1 MPVQRIDIE
10 QFLSLASAHPVLDVR
25 SPAEFAHAHIPGAI
39 SFPLFTDE
47 ERKVVGTT
55 YKQDSREAAIKIGL
69 DFFGPTMKDK
79 VIAAEKIAASF
90 YKNDS
95 NRSPTLL
102 VHCWR
107 GGMRSAA
114 IAWLLDLYG
123 FTIYTLVGGY
133 KRYRNWVLEELGKP
147 HSLRVIGGYTG
158 SGKTELLQALATEG
172 QPVIDLEKIASHKGS
187 AFGSIGLPKQ
197 PGQEQFENNLA
208 EALHSLY
215 TRFFVADDT
224 LSALRDRDRELPH
237 IWIEDESQ
245 RIGLVNLPGP
255 FWTTMRN
262 APVYFLEI
270 PFEER
275 LSHIVEEYGAL
286 DKTALTDATIRITKK
301 LGHLQA
307 RQVADLLAE
316 NNMRA
321 AFEIL
326 LRYYD
331 KQYAKSLQNRTSL
344 ASQLTVI
351 PSDKTGAGSLEV
363 LQKVF

>member
-1 MPVQRIDIE
+1 MPVQRVDIE
-10 QFLSLASAHPVLDVR
+10 QFLSLAASHPILDVR
-25 SPAEFAHAHIPGAI
+25 SPAEYEHAHIPGAV

-47 ERKVVGTT
+47 QRKVVGTT
-55 YKQDSREAAIKIGL
+55 YKQQSRESAIKIGL

-79 VIAAEKIAASF
+79 VIAAEQIVASF
-90 YKNDS
+90 YSNDS
-95 NRSPTLL
+95 ARGATLL

-123 FTIYTLVGGY
+123 FTVYTLAGGY
-133 KRYRNWVLEELGKP
+133 KRYRSWVLEELSKP
-147 HSLRVIGGYTG
+147 HPLRVIGGYTG
-158 SGKTELLQALATEG
+158 SGKTELLQALATAG

-215 TRFFVADDT
+215 TTFSATDDT
-224 LSALRDRDRELPH
+224 PSALRDRDRELPP

-307 RQVADLLAE
+307 RQVTDLLAE
-316 NNMRA
+316 NNIRA

-331 KQYAKSLQNRTSL
+331 KLYAKSLQNRNAL
-344 ASQLTVI
+344 ASQLTI
-351 PSDKTGAGSLEV
+351 ISSDKTGAANIDL
-363 LQKVF
+363 LK

>member
-10 QFLSLASAHPVLDVR
+10 EFLSLAASHPVLDVR
-25 SPAEFAHAHIPGAI
+25 SPSEFAHAHMPGAI

-79 VIAAEKIAASF
+79 VIAAEKIAALF

-95 NRSPTLL
+95 IRGATLL

-123 FTIYTLVGGY
+123 FTVYTLAGGY
-133 KRYRNWVLEELGKP
+133 KRYRNWVLDELSKP

-158 SGKTELLQALATEG
+158 SGKTELLQALALAG
-172 QPVIDLEKIASHKGS
+172 KPVIDLENIASHKGS
-187 AFGSIGLPKQ
+187 AFGSIGQPTQ
-197 PGQEQFENNLA
+197 PGQEQFENKLA
-208 EALHSLY
+208 
-215 TRFFVADDT
+215 D
-224 LSALRDRDRELPH
+224 ALRSLQVKFAVTNGQLSSLSDSDRDLPP

-255 FWTTMRN
+255 FWATMRN
-262 APVYFLEI
+262 ARVYFLEI

-275 LSHIVEEYGAL
+275 LSHIVEEYGTL

-301 LGHLQA
+301 LGHQQA
-307 RQVADLLAE
+307 QQVADLLAE
-316 NNMRA
+316 NNIRA

-331 KQYAKSLQNRTSL
+331 KLYAKSLQNRNAL
-344 ASQLTVI
+344 ATQLTVI
-351 PSDKTGAGSLEV
+351 PSDKTGAQNLEA
-363 LQKVF
+363 LLKIC

>member
-1 MPVQRIDIE
+1 MPVKRIDID
-10 QFLSLASAHPVLDVR
+10 QFLSLAASHPILDVR
-25 SPAEFAHAHIPGAI
+25 SPGEYQHAHIPGAI

-47 ERKVVGTT
+47 ERKIVGTT
-55 YKQDSREAAIKIGL
+55 YKQQSREEAIKIGL
-69 DFFGPTMKDK
+69 DFFGPTMKEK
-79 VIAAEKIAASF
+79 IIAAEKILSSF
-90 YKNDS
+90 YKTENP
-95 NRSPTLL
+95 RSKTLL

-123 FTIYTLVGGY
+123 FTVYTLAGGY
-133 KRYRNWVLEELGKP
+133 KRYRNWVLEQVGKP
-147 HSLRVIGGYTG
+147 YSLRVVGGYTG
-158 SGKTELLQALATEG
+158 SGKTELLQALAAAG

-197 PGQEQFENNLA
+197 PGQEQFENLLA
-208 EALHSLY
+208 QSLHSLLE
-215 TRFFVADDT
+215 TFSSVNQKPG
-224 LSALRDRDRELPH
+224 SSENALP

-245 RIGLVNLPGP
+245 RIGSVNLPGS

-301 LGHLQA
+301 LGHQQA
-307 RQVADLLAE
+307 RVVTDLLAE
-316 NNMRA
+316 NNIRA

-326 LRYYD
+326 LLYYD
-331 KQYAKSLQNRTSL
+331 KLYAKSLQNRSAL

-351 PSDKTGAGSLEV
+351 PSSKTGAENVEIIL
-363 LQKVF
+363 KKR

>member
-1 MPVQRIDIE
+1 MPVKRIDID
-10 QFLSLASAHPVLDVR
+10 QFLSLAASHPILDVR
-25 SPAEFAHAHIPGAI
+25 SPGEYQHAHIPGAI

-47 ERKVVGTT
+47 ERKIVGTT
-55 YKQDSREAAIKIGL
+55 YKQQSREEAIKIGL
-69 DFFGPTMKDK
+69 DFFGPTMKEK
-79 VIAAEKIAASF
+79 IIAAEKILSSF
-90 YKNDS
+90 YKTENP
-95 NRSPTLL
+95 RSKTLL

-123 FTIYTLVGGY
+123 FTVYTLAGGS
-133 KRYRNWVLEELGKP
+133 KRYRNWVLEQVGKP
-147 HSLRVIGGYTG
+147 YSLRVVGGYTG
-158 SGKTELLQALATEG
+158 SGKTELLQALAAAG

-208 EALHSLY
+208 GALQSLVE
-215 TRFFVADDT
+215 RFPGISNESPSSAD
-224 LSALRDRDRELPH
+224 SPS

-245 RIGLVNLPGP
+245 RIGLVNLPGM
-255 FWTTMRN
+255 FWATMRQS
-262 APVYFLEI
+262 PVYFLEI

-275 LSHIVEEYGAL
+275 LEHIVAEYGAL
-286 DKTALTDATIRITKK
+286 DKTALLDATSRITKK

-307 RQVADLLAE
+307 QQVADFLGE
-316 NNMRA
+316 NNIRS

-331 KQYAKSLQNRTSL
+331 KLYAKSLQNRNAL
-344 ASQLTVI
+344 EKQLTAI
-351 PSDKTGAGSLEV
+351 PSSKTGAENVEIIL
-363 LQKVF
+363 KKR

>member
-1 MPVQRIDIE
+1 MPVQRIDID
-10 QFLSLASAHPVLDVR
+10 QFLSLAASHPVLDVR
-25 SPAEFAHAHIPGAI
+25 SPGEYEHAHIPGAI

-47 ERKVVGTT
+47 ERKIVGTT
-55 YKQDSREAAIKIGL
+55 YKQQSREQAIKVGL

-79 VIAAEKIAASF
+79 VIAAEKIATTY
-90 YKNDS
+90 YKNDTA
-95 NRSPTLL
+95 RSTTLL

-123 FTIYTLVGGY
+123 FTVYTLAGGY
-133 KRYRNWVLEELGKP
+133 KRYRNQVLEELSKP
-147 HSLRVIGGYTG
+147 YPLRVLGGYTG
-158 SGKTELLQALATEG
+158 SGKTELLQALADAG

-208 EALHSLY
+208 
-215 TRFFVADDT
+215 D
-224 LSALRDRDRELPH
+224 ALRSIDVNFSDIQDRGTSSVDRPF

-245 RIGLVNLPGP
+245 RIGQVNLPIS
-255 FWTTMRN
+255 FWTTMRQS
-262 APVYFLEI
+262 PVYFLEI
-270 PFEER
+270 PFDKR
-275 LSHIVEEYGAL
+275 LDHIVEEYGAL
-286 DKTALTDATIRITKK
+286 DKTALLDATVRITKK

-307 RQVADLLAE
+307 QQVADFLGE
-316 NNMRA
+316 NNIRS

-331 KQYAKSLQNRTSL
+331 KLYAKSLQNRNAL
-344 ASQLTVI
+344 EKQLTTI
-351 PSDKTGAGSLEV
+351 SSSKTGAENLEI
-363 LQKVF
+363 LLKKR